1 MHVTDESGL
10 RAVVKALGGAPV
22 IAIDTEFMRERT
34 YFARLCLVQLATE
47 SDVHVVD
54 AIALEGRLQPLA
66 EVLRAAAA
74 VKVLHAGSQ
83 DIEVLLRATGTTPS
97 PVFDTQVAATL
108 AGFPTQVGYAQ
119 LVKDM
124 LGVTLD
130 KADTFTDWSVRP
142 LSAAQLSYAEA
153 DVRDM
158 PRLYALLVER
168 LTREGRLEWL
178 SEDFE
183 RLADPATYLVDPR
196 EQYRRVKRAST
207 LDRRS
212 LAVLREAAAWRE
224 TEAQRK
230 DIPKRWL
237 VSDESLIEVA
247 RRRPADAASLA
258 AIRGVSERLA
268 RNSSGLID
276 AVQAGLAVPETELP
290 RLPRNRR
297 PPSDAQPLAD
307 LLSAVLRV
315 RAREHGIAPTL
326 LATRDE
332 LERFAGGDREGHPL
346 SVGWRHA
353 LVGAELEAVLD
364 GRLVVRVNGGRLLL
378 VPAQSALAEGGTDR
392 AEDLPAHARDAADG
406 TRGSTDGDE

>member
-1 MHVTDESGL
+1 MYVTDESGL
-10 RAVVKALGGAPV
+10 LASTKALGGARV

-34 YFARLCLVQLATE
+34 YYARLCLVQLATDSE
-47 SDVHVVD
+47 VHVID
-54 AIALEGRLQPLA
+54 AVALEGRLQPLA
-66 EVLRAAAA
+66 GLLTSRAAM
-74 VKVLHAGSQ
+74 KVFHAGSQ
-83 DIEVLLRATGTTPS
+83 DIEVLLRATGATPS
-97 PVFDTQVAATL
+97 PIFDTQVAATL
-108 AGFPTQVGYAQ
+108 AGFPTQVGYGQ
-119 LVKDM
+119 LVKEV

-142 LSAAQLSYAEA
+142 LSATQLLYAEN

-158 PRLYALLVER
+158 PRLYAVLTER

-183 RLADPATYLVDPR
+183 RLADPETYRVDPR

-212 LAVLREAAAWRE
+212 LGVLRELAALRE

-237 VSDESLIEVA
+237 VSDESLIEIA
-247 RRRPADAASLA
+247 RRRPADPAGLA
-258 AIRGVSERLA
+258 AIRGVSDRLVA
-268 RNSSGLID
+268 RNASDLI
-276 AVQAGLAVPETELP
+276 ETVRLGMAIPDDELP

-326 LATRDE
+326 LATRAD
-332 LERFAGGDREGHPL
+332 LERFAGGDRDGHPL
-346 SVGWRHA
+346 CVGWRHA
-353 LVGAELEAVLD
+353 IVGAELEALVDGGLMVRVDNGRLSLLPARDGGAGGPLD
-364 GRLVVRVNGGRLLL
+364 GD
-378 VPAQSALAEGGTDR
+378 S
-392 AEDLPAHARDAADG
+392 
-406 TRGSTDGDE
+406 